1 MSSETMAVPSPF
13 SPQSLRRFFLRREW
27 LLVLL
32 IVAMTVVNSRLS
44 PFFLN
49 QNNLLRT
56 SSDFMEIGIMV
67 LAMVLVI
74 VTGNIDLSVASILG
88 LCASFMGWLF
98 MNGVDIWVA
107 VPAALLLGMAAG
119 WLNGVLVAKLKLP
132 SLVVTLG
139 TYSFYRGMA
148 YVLLGDQAAR
158 GYPPSFT
165 FLGQGTLG
173 DSRVPFSLL
182 LFGVLAVVFAL
193 LLHRTTFG
201 RYLYA
206 IGNNEEASRY
216 AGVPVDRAKIIIYM
230 LSGLMA
236 AVAGIV
242 LAARFGSTRPDIGT
256 GLELTVITVTVLGGV
271 SIFGGSGT
279 MAGAVL
285 SLVLIGITRFGMGL
299 VNIQGQTQDIIIGLL
314 LILSIML
321 PRFNPRAIRTVLAQ
335 RGTALAFIGG
345 GAVFVA
351 FLWFFF
357 WSRAIVLAT
366 G

>member
-1 MSSETMAVPSPF
+1 MRTETMAAPATPTA
-13 SPQSLRRFFLRREW
+13 QMLRRFFLRREW

-32 IVAMTVVNSRLS
+32 ILLMVVVNTNLS

-49 QNNLLRT
+49 RNNLLRT

-67 LAMVLVI
+67 LSMVLVI

-98 MNGVDIWVA
+98 MNGVDIWIA
-107 VPAALLLGMAAG
+107 VPAALLLGAVAG
-119 WLNGVLVAKLKLP
+119 WINGVLIAKFKLP

-139 TYSFYRGMA
+139 TYSFYRGLA

-173 DSRVPFSLL
+173 DTRIPFSLL
-182 LFGVLAVVFAL
+182 LFGVLAVIFGL

-201 RYLYA
+201 RYLFA
-206 IGNNEEASRY
+206 IGNNEDASRY
-216 AGVPVDRAKIIIYM
+216 AGVPVDRVKITIYVI
-230 LSGLMA
+230 SGLMA
-236 AVAGIV
+236 ALAGMV

-279 MAGAVL
+279 MLGAVL
-285 SLVLIGITRFGMGL
+285 SLILIGVTRFGMGL

-321 PRFNPRAIRTVLAQ
+321 PRFNLPALRKGFAQSRSLLA
-335 RGTALAFIGG
+335 LGG
-345 GAVFVA
+345 GVVVLGLFI
-351 FLWFFF
+351 WFFF
-357 WSRAIVLAT
+357 WSRAILLAA

>member
-1 MSSETMAVPSPF
+1 MQSETLMAPSRNPAT
-13 SPQSLRRFFLRREW
+13 SLRRIFLRREW

-32 IVAMTVVNSRLS
+32 IGLMTVVNSNLS

-49 QNNLLRT
+49 RNNLLRT

-98 MNGVDIWVA
+98 INGIDIWIA
-107 VPAALLLGMAAG
+107 VPAALLLGAIAG
-119 WLNGVLVAKLKLP
+119 GINGVLIARFKLP

-173 DSRVPFSLL
+173 DTRIPFALL
-182 LFGVLAVVFAL
+182 LFGILAILFGL

-206 IGNNEEASRY
+206 IGNNEAASRY
-216 AGVPVDRAKIIIYM
+216 SGVPVDRIKITIYV

-236 AVAGIV
+236 AVAGMV

-256 GLELTVITVTVLGGV
+256 GLELTVITITVLGGV

-279 MAGAVL
+279 MVGAVL
-285 SLVLIGITRFGMGL
+285 SLILIGITRFGMGL

-321 PRFNPRAIRTVLAQ
+321 PRFNFRVVRESVSQRRNLLA
-335 RGTALAFIGG
+335 IGG
-345 GAVFVA
+345 GAVVLGIF
-351 FLWFFF
+351 FWFFF
-357 WSRAIVLAT
+357 WSRAIVLAA